1 MINKLHELS
10 PPSGLVSPSGGFAS
24 LLFDQVGH
32 FASIKLC
39 QAPWLWLRFSCWI
52 RSLFFSSSTDLVLT
66 QQIKPGH
73 ATFYKPKIGRR
84 EFSERQEFSVRQE
97 FSIRH
102 KFRGRPKFMVRP
114 KFCVRRTENEKLRV
128 RPKFM
133 VRQKF
138 CGRRKVSGRRKF
150 STNG

>member
-1 MINKLHELS
+1 MDCTELT
-10 PPSGLVSPSGGFAS
+10 AS
-24 LLFDQVGH
+24 LPHSVTQLNPGKPKPSSPNQAQLNLGKSQDLISISQQFKA
-32 FASIKLC
+32 ASL
-39 QAPWLWLRFSCWI
+39 
-52 RSLFFSSSTDLVLT
+52 TDLVLT

-73 ATFYKPKIGRR
+73 ENFYKPKIGRR
-84 EFSERQEFSVRQE
+84 EFSERQDFSVRQE